1 MSLHADLLTQAK
13 SLARLEKGKPKQA
26 SLRRAVSC
34 AYYSIFHL
42 LVSEGAALLGS
53 KLSKDARAKLLRSF
67 VHADMKTVCTSY
79 TQPQNRF
86 NAQIAPL
93 LSFPLQPELVALAD
107 LFVLLQEER
116 HSADYDVAAVFNR
129 ADVLTLIQELKVAS
143 AGWATVRTSDNA
155 KVFLADLLL
164 RKSWSRQ

>member
-1 MSLHADLLTQAK
+1 MSLHADLLAQAK
-13 SLARLEKGKPKQA
+13 SLALLEKGKPKQA

-34 AYYSIFHL
+34 AYYSLFHL
-42 LVSEGAALLGS
+42 LVGEGAALLGS
-53 KLSKDARAKLLRSF
+53 KLSKDARAKLQRSF
-67 VHADMKTVCTSY
+67 MHADMKTVCMSY
-79 TQPQNRF
+79 TQPQARF

-93 LSFPLQPELVALAD
+93 LGFPLQPELVALAG

-129 ADVLTLIQELKVAS
+129 ADVLTLVEDLTIARG
-143 AGWATVRTSDNA
+143 GWSTVRTSDNA